1 MQSKQC
7 ALTVLDALKP
17 TLRRVLGSQLERVV
31 VRDAPSINIA
41 PIEILTRQKSARL
54 NLMARKNNHGK
65 KNSFSGRYMQLPYAV
80 LDSINYRKLPP
91 SAKQLLIDIFRQ
103 HNGHNNGDL
112 SASFKI
118 MHKRGWKSK
127 STLSRALEALLKSDL
142 IIKTREGWFQGEHSS
157 RCALYAVTWLG
168 IAECPGKDLDVK
180 ANPRPSFAFSIE
192 NKKSSCPEMRAD
204 RVHNRGRESE
214 RDAAGRYVSSP
225 KQGR

>member
-1 MQSKQC
+1 MRSKQC
-7 ALTVLDALKP
+7 VLTVLDVMKP
-17 TLRRVLGSQLERVV
+17 ISSGVLESQLERVAA
-31 VRDAPSINIA
+31 RDALSIDIA
-41 PIEILTRQKSARL
+41 PIEILSRQKPARL
-54 NLMARKNNHGK
+54 KLMARKNSYGK
-65 KNSFSGRYMQLPYAV
+65 KSSSTPQFMKLPYGV
-80 LDSINYRKLPP
+80 LDSPNFMKLPP

-103 HNGHNNGDL
+103 HNGYNNGDL

-118 MHKRGWKSK
+118 MQKRGWKSK
-127 STLSRALEALLKSDL
+127 STLTRALEALLESNL

-180 ANPRPSFAFSIE
+180 ANPRPSLAFSIE
-192 NKKSSCPEMRAD
+192 NKKSSCPEMIAN
-204 RVHNRGRESE
+204 RVHNRGRRSK